1 MLLEESIT
9 VVKKIEID
17 KAIVSLREDGIMQYN
32 IKPHTEY
39 SVRDVMAAN
48 DAAGKLGSGKAYPNI
63 IFIDHFLN
71 ADADCRK
78 YAASEESNVYTVADA
93 FVLNSVALKLIG
105 NFYIKVNKPVRP
117 TRIFSNEQ
125 EAIDWLYSFL

>member
-1 MLLEESIT
+1 MLLEATFTIL
-9 VVKKIEID
+9 KRIEID
-17 KAIVSLREDGIMQYN
+17 KAIVSLRDDGIMQYN

-39 SVRDVMAAN
+39 TEDDVKAAN
-48 DAAGKLGSGKAYPNI
+48 EAAGKLGAGKAYPNI

-78 YAASEESNVYTVADA
+78 FAASEESNIYTIADA

-105 NFYIKVNKPVRP
+105 NFYIKVNRPVRP
-117 TRIFSNEQ
+117 TQICNTEE
-125 EAIDWLYSFL
+125 EALNWLYSFL